1 MAAGYAL
8 ASGRGQAVF
17 VHVDGGTAC
26 RHSGAAGWK
35 YQRPVIHGT
44 DLAAKRLELLR
55 GLGVGFPRLAI
66 LANVGAGGAM
76 LEMHKTQATAST
88 LGVEAGSLE
97 IGAGGQIAPAIAMLK
112 NRADALYV
120 CGRS

>member
-8 ASGRGQAVF
+8 ASGCGQAVF

-26 RHSGAAGWK
+26 RHFGAAGWK
-35 YQRPVIHGT
+35 YHRLVVRGT

-55 GLGVGFPRLAI
+55 GLGAGFPRLAI

-97 IGAGGQIAPAIAMLK
+97 IGAGDQIAPAIAMLK
-112 NRADALYV
+112 NRADAL
-120 CGRS
+120 